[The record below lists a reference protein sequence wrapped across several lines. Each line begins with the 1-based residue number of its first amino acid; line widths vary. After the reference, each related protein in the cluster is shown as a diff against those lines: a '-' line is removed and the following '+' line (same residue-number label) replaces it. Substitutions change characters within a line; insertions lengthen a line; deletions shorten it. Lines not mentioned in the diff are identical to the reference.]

1 MSTSP
6 FLDPE
11 FLKCPFPMLKQLRET
26 SPVMYLEQ
34 MGMYLITGYEEARE
48 VLLNPERFSSMVNIP
63 SRHSEAATKIVDE
76 QGYGRGA
83 PALQNADRPLHTSH
97 RELVN
102 ETFRPKRI
110 RQMSGYINQI
120 VEELID
126 DIVANGN
133 QADLVNEFSVPLPLI
148 VIADQLGIP
157 REKYRIFKEWSD
169 AWLEGLGAEISE
181 ERMIH
186 NAGLVVE
193 MQQYLARQI
202 EERRKQPKDDIL
214 GDLSHAELEA
224 KPVSVK
230 TIMAIV
236 EQLLVAG
243 NETTTNGIAAGIN
256 ILAADHELH
265 IRLKQEPNLVKEFVE
280 EVLRTEAPVQA
291 LFRRAVVNEEIG
303 GVKIP
308 AESLVMV
315 HYGAA
320 NRDESRFD
328 DAEIFDL
335 DRPKKGAHIAFG
347 SGIHH
352 CVGSELARVEM
363 AAAFSAFTQRFSS
376 LERLDEDID
385 YHPTF
390 ALRGLQSLNIRC
402 IE

>member
-1 MSTSP
+1 MPTNP

-11 FLKCPFPMLKQLRET
+11 FLKCPFPMFKQLRET
-26 SPVMYLEQ
+26 SRVMFLEQ
-34 MGMYLITGYEEARE
+34 MGMYLITGYEEARK
-48 VLLNPERFSSMVNIP
+48 VLLNPDRFSSVINIP
-63 SRHSEAATKIVDE
+63 KRHSEAATKIVE
-76 QGYGRGA
+76 EEGYGRGA
-83 PALQNADRPLHTSH
+83 PALQNADRPLHTAH

-110 RQMSGYINQI
+110 RQMSGYVDQI
-120 VEELID
+120 VEELIE
-126 DIVANGN
+126 DIKVKGG
-133 QADLVNEFSVPLPLI
+133 QADLVSDFSVPLPLI

-157 REKYRIFKEWSD
+157 REKYRTFKAWSD

-186 NAGLVVE
+186 NARLVVE
-193 MQQYLARQI
+193 MQQYLAERI
-202 EERRKQPKDDIL
+202 EERREETKDDIL
-214 GDLSHAELEA
+214 GDLPHAELDG

-256 ILAADHELH
+256 LLASENGLH
-265 IRLKQEPNLVKEFVE
+265 MRLKHEPELVKEFVE
-280 EVLRTEAPVQA
+280 EVLRTEAPVQG
-291 LFRRAVVNEEIG
+291 LFRRAVANEVIG
-303 GVKIP
+303 GVELP
-308 AESLVMV
+308 AGSTIMV

-328 DAEIFDL
+328 DADVFDL

-352 CVGSELARVEM
+352 CIGSELARVEM
-363 AAAFSAFTQRFSS
+363 TAAFSAFTQRFSR
-376 LERLDEDID
+376 LERLNEDVN

-390 ALRGLQSLNIRC
+390 ALRGLQLLNIRC
-402 IE
+402 VE